1 MFEDI
6 VKKLDVWDIALIK
19 LAVGAFVLAAIT
31 YIPAL
36 MTWVHDTNRL
46 YFLLA
51 AIVFSI
57 RPQYNAWIKK

>member
-6 VKKLDVWDIALIK
+6 VKKLDIWDIALIK

-36 MTWVHDTNRL
+36 MTWVHDTNIG
-46 YFLLA
+46 YIF
-51 AIVFSI
+51 FW
-57 RPQYNAWIKK
+57 QQ